1 MSASGSPFPVQNQ
14 ELPSPS
20 GVLPVSTLVL
30 GQKEDGILRLSS
42 AGWAPGLA

>member
-1 MSASGSPFPVQNQ
+1 MSTSGSPFPVQNQ

-30 GQKEDGILRLSS
+30 GQRMDFSDCLQQ
-42 AGWAPGLA
+42 AWVPGLA